1 MLCTF
6 NLSTLANAEE
16 EESSRRYMTIKTN
29 IAYDAI
35 AIPNF
40 DFSIGLSEH
49 ITLDIPIMWSFWNW
63 KPDLGLRVLGTQP
76 RILYWFQK
84 PGQSHAAGI
93 DTGMYFYNL
102 RIGDYRYQDYRRPLL
117 CISLNYTYALRLS
130 SKWHMEFSISAG
142 YANSRYNRYYNIDN
156 GALKD
161 RKTLNYFGP
170 TQVGVNLCYIF
181 GK

>member
-40 DFSIGLSEH
+40 DFCIGLSEH
-49 ITLDIPIMWSFWNW
+49 ITLDIPVMWSFWNW

-84 PGQSHAAGI
+84 SGQRHAAGI

-102 RIGDYRYQDYRRPLL
+102 RIGDYRYQDMRSGFPPNG
-117 CISLNYTYALRLS
+117 IWSSLYLPDMPIPDTTGTTTLTMAL
-130 SKWHMEFSISAG
+130 
-142 YANSRYNRYYNIDN
+142 
-156 GALKD
+156 
-161 RKTLNYFGP
+161 
-170 TQVGVNLCYIF
+170 
-181 GK
+181 